1 MLARGTPTLD
11 ANHATHDF
19 ASAVREGLARPHK
32 SLPCRFL
39 YDPRGSALFERITT
53 VPEYYPTRTE
63 LSILETHATE
73 MTTGRGQPS
82 VLVELGSGSS
92 LKTEILLRTLPDGLI
107 YIPIDVSVSAL
118 ADAARRLKARFPTL
132 DIRPLVGDFASG
144 LTLPG
149 DLPDS
154 GRIAF
159 FPGSTIGNFTPDE
172 AMLLLSRLRTTIAP
186 DRLLIGVDLKKAPET
201 LVRAYAD
208 EQGVTAA
215 FNLNLLTRINRELGA
230 DFDLA
235 AFRHRA
241 LFNEPESR
249 IEMHLESRAAQTVRL
264 AGVRFAF
271 APGETIHTENSYKY
285 AASRLMGMARAAGW
299 RQAALW
305 TDPRGWFAV
314 AVLEAA

>member
-201 LVRAYAD
+201 LVRAYSD

-215 FNLNLLTRINRELGA
+215 FNLNLLARINRELDA
-230 DFDLA
+230 TFDIDK
-235 AFRHRA
+235 FRHEATYDANLGRV
-241 LFNEPESR
+241 
-249 IEMHLESRAAQTVRL
+249 EMHLVSTHDQIVRI
-264 AGVRFAF
+264 GDWQVRFRKS
-271 APGETIHTENSYKY
+271 ERIHTENAYKY
-285 AASRLMGMARAAGW
+285 TIAEFQALAARAGW
-299 RQAALW
+299 HPARVW
-305 TDPRGWFAV
+305 TDPTV
-314 AVLEAA
+314 AFSVHDLTPQ